1 MTQFSL
7 DKQQIKRSFA
17 KASSSYDGMAS
28 LQRKVGRKLIKQVN
42 FPKQASVL
50 DVGCGTGFFTQQL
63 KATAGLKHI
72 VALDL
77 AIPMLLQTRAR
88 LDESHISLVCAD
100 AEALPFVD
108 ESIDSVVS
116 NLALQWC
123 TDLND
128 LFVDV
133 RRVLKPAGH
142 FIFSSFG
149 ASALHE
155 LKAAWANVDDYRH
168 VNEFYSASEVNEKLQ
183 QAGFHTIH
191 IVTKTYISQYP
202 DVLSLMIELKG
213 IGAHNV
219 SHQRNKQLTSKR
231 QLQALISAY
240 PTEANGGIKASFEI
254 IYAQAVK

>member
-7 DKQQIKRSFA
+7 DKRQIKRSFA
-17 KASSSYDGMAS
+17 KASKSYDGMAS
-28 LQRKVGRKLIKQVN
+28 LQRQVGRDLIKQVSL
-42 FPKQASVL
+42 PEQANVL
-50 DVGCGTGFFTQQL
+50 DLGCGTGFFTQQL
-63 KATAGLKHI
+63 IEKVGIKNI

-77 AIPMLLQTRAR
+77 ALPMLLQTRAR
-88 LDESHISLVCAD
+88 LGEHHISLVCAD
-100 AEALPFVD
+100 AESLPFVD
-108 ESIDSVVS
+108 ESVDSVVS

-123 TDLND
+123 MGLDD
-128 LFVDV
+128 LFVDI
-133 RRVLKPAGH
+133 RSTLKREGR

-149 ASALHE
+149 ASALYE
-155 LKAAWANVDDYRH
+155 LKAAWAKVDDYRH

-183 QAGFHTIH
+183 QAGFHKIQ

-202 DVLSLMIELKG
+202 DVLNLMRELKG

-240 PTEANGGIKASFEI
+240 PKEVHGGIKASFEI
-254 IYAQAVK
+254 IYVQAVK